1 MALLAY
7 SWVLCTLY
15 TMPATNARS
24 PLNVSRGLSPRKGF
38 SLVEI
43 IIAVLLISILSA
55 VAVPRLLTFRDSA
68 GNSAAQQQ
76 LMTVA
81 LAARSL
87 FDSADSF
94 VGVADKLVEPTT
106 GADRLPEIYVVGAA
120 EDTAPTA
127 GVKSKKVSVG
137 VSGTGADAIFIAASP
152 GGNTLCWFIK
162 LTARTAD
169 QFAVTAIPSGTR
181 CNTAAAPVPSSTDWK
196 PNDFPAAP

>member
-1 MALLAY
+1 
-7 SWVLCTLY
+7 
-15 TMPATNARS
+15 MPATNARS

-55 VAVPRLLTFRDSA
+55 VAVPRLLTFRDAA

-76 LMTVA
+76 IMTVA

-94 VGVADKLVEPTT
+94 AGVDTKLVDTTT
-106 GADRLPEIYVVGAA
+106 GADRLPEIVVVAGNGSTIPA
-120 EDTAPTA
+120 A
-127 GVKSKKVSVG
+127 GVKSKIVSVA
-137 VSGTGADAIFIAASP
+137 VSGTGADAAFIAASP

-169 QFAVTAIPSGTR
+169 QFALTTSGP
-181 CNTAAAPVPSSTDWK
+181 CNANAAPGTSSTDWK
-196 PNDFPAAP
+196 SNDFPPAP

>member
-1 MALLAY
+1 
-7 SWVLCTLY
+7 
-15 TMPATNARS
+15 MPATNARS

-76 LMTVA
+76 IMTVA

-94 VGVADKLVEPTT
+94 VGVADKLVDTTT
-106 GADRLPEIYVVGAA
+106 GADRLPEIVVVG
-120 EDTAPTA
+120 ENGDTTPDP
-127 GVKSKKVSVG
+127 GVKSKKVSVQ
-137 VSGTGADAIFIAASP
+137 SGTGADAVFIAASP

-169 QFAVTAIPSGTR
+169 QFAVRTLTAGTP
-181 CNTAAAPVPSSTDWK
+181 CNANAAPGTSSTDWK
-196 PNDFPAAP
+196 SNDFPAAP

>member
-1 MALLAY
+1 MVLLAD
-7 SWVLCTLY
+7 SCVSRTLY
-15 TMPATNARS
+15 TMLATNARS
-24 PLNVSRGLSPRKGF
+24 SSSMSRGLSSRKGF

-55 VAVPRLLTFRDSA
+55 VAVPRLLTFRDAA

-76 LMTVA
+76 IMTVA

-94 VGVADKLVEPTT
+94 AGVDTKLVDTTT
-106 GADRLPEIYVVGAA
+106 GADRLPEIVVVAGNGSTVPA
-120 EDTAPTA
+120 A
-127 GVKSKKVSVG
+127 GVKSKIVSVA
-137 VSGTGADAIFIAASP
+137 VTGTGADAVFIAASP

-169 QFAVTAIPSGTR
+169 QFAVSTLTAGTL
-181 CNTAAAPVPSSTDWK
+181 CNANAAPGTSSTDWK
-196 PNDFPAAP
+196 SNDFPAAP